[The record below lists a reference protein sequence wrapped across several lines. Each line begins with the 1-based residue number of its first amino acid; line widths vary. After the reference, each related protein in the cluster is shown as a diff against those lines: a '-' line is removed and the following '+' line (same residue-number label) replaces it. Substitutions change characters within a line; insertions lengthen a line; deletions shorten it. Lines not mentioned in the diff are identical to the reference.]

1 MKDAPILKDSLISLK
16 LSDSDI
22 ETAVHTW
29 GTVEDNPL
37 VHNAMVE
44 AVIDGRDKSTE
55 EEEKDKA
62 EAHKFELADEMVVG
76 NRTIDIPVD

>member
-44 AVIDGRDKSTE
+44 AVINGMDNSTKE
-55 EEEKDKA
+55 E
-62 EAHKFELADEMVVG
+62 
-76 NRTIDIPVD
+76 